1 MSTDSG
7 DFDLSLMPQ
16 PVRDAVL
23 RLVQALVDVW
33 PTPDTPEHYEAPRS
47 AQRSALRH
55 RIAALCADH
64 PEGLAARQVEHL
76 LNLKSP
82 VGAVLKLMAEDGLL
96 QRVAKGLCTSV
107 KEHTDE

>member
-33 PTPDTPEHYEAPRS
+33 PTPHTPRRSEVPRS
-47 AQRSALRH
+47 AQRSALRQ
-55 RIAALCADH
+55 RIIALCADH
-64 PEGLAARQVEHL
+64 CEGLSARQIEHL
-76 LNLKSP
+76 LSLKNP
-82 VGAVLKLMAEDGLL
+82 VGAVLKLMTEDGLL
-96 QRVAKGLCTSV
+96 HRVAKGLYTSV
-107 KEHTDE
+107 KEHTD